1 MNVKWKRVLPVMT
14 SIGVS
19 LLFSSCLISSASA
32 TEVTPLGKSVVS
44 TSSDIFTSEKVVASP
59 SGPKF
64 SLLKDDKDKDSKG
77 KDSKDSKKDSKDS
90 KEETTEKEDKEAIL
104 GANMKVIMDAAGG
117 AEGKI
122 DAGGLLYGP
131 IESNSGIGK
140 ANLMYSAPALGREN
154 AKMIDDGYGHHVL
167 EPYISFGYGLSKL
180 RDAGFKDTSSSS
192 ADELDAGVGEF
203 ANVFASLSKTSLL
216 FLRKFSPLPLI
227 MSIYDNSYLTNG
239 KYNGG
244 KDGNQLLDLVRKQPA
259 LYDFFNAMGSPM
271 SSVPGLSMFSF
282 TQFLGIMTALGTVFF
297 GLAMHFFGH
306 NFGET
311 IRKVLVGLF
320 VTVLGVP
327 LAVSF
332 LDSAMNM
339 MTDAVVAESKSPK
352 IEIASN
358 NLLFADWAETGF
370 SMPEGA
376 SFTVQD
382 GDVKIS
388 KNDVLSINKHVEGL
402 LGRGTSED
410 AIAKR
415 IKSEMKSGNNV
426 ATVAFK
432 EAIKKDGTKWDTDK
446 LVEAAQKFAK
456 NEEIDPDDVDSIGYL
471 NAGTI
476 TKSGSEA
483 SWTFNGHG
491 GRWGVSPLTAVNVLS
506 GTFDAN
512 GYTVGDMNTQAP
524 KIPHVVADIDSKGFT
539 DSASDSMPG
548 LVKGFLAFMTMYAL
562 IKTLMTI
569 IYSAY
574 GGFLKGG
581 LTAAIGSP
589 RGFGELIGSTFGL
602 VLGVVGISGIG
613 ALVLT
618 LGDVIWQFIVGNGF
632 KIDNGV
638 LKPLIDAVKD
648 AVESIPLV
656 GKLLSKPLA
665 SATSFIF
672 SLIACMFVPKVA
684 KMPIEQF
691 GGFCS
696 SLPSRFGELF
706 QNFAN
711 RITGDYRGGSFFG
724 GSSYGGNNITHAV
737 DNAMNSSISNL
748 KMASAG
754 AGLMAGATV
763 AMAGRSLEKRL
774 TNNNNTSDHD
784 KDSEYDKS
792 DDETTRDVAT
802 TDSQEKNNIQ
812 ATNTVLSE
820 NSVSPEESP
829 VPHDGVPV
837 QPLASEEDSGPV
849 SVGESSEDTPEEIG
863 KPDDVAAQEAL
874 EADAAKVAEA
884 EALGGKPEQNPVAGP
899 QVDPKVDASPKDGH
913 DPKASADGKDGRDPK
928 ASADGK
934 DSHDPK
940 VSVDGKDGHD
950 GKPEVT
956 NDVSPEAISKGT
968 ELPGQVGD
976 LAESP
981 VETPVNIPTSDNQSV
996 MGSDV
1001 TSEGVTPAIPEVS
1014 PEYTQNSE
1022 VVNTQANV
1030 TDGSMMNATSSYADG
1045 GQTMSVQSDTQVE
1058 SNVEQSAIDAGI
1070 ANSSMDTRAETNLS
1084 ATKVDGD
1091 HISQG
1096 TGQGQSQGTDQGSG
1110 QGSGQGQGQGQGQG
1124 TGRGIGQSG
1133 QSSKSLRSALA
1144 NAASSPLRMA
1154 QSGGQSLKSG
1164 LKAHAAKHEGG
1175 KVDQSI
1181 QAYRMAKT
1189 KDGRRDI
1196 ARGSGLALA
1205 RSMQAA
1211 GGHAT
1216 FGDFVKGATHVTA
1229 SMAGHGD
1236 MTHRWATKNRQTRQ
1250 EALRPGQAPQTPEQL
1265 QAQQPMT
1272 KNQQELRLEEMMGH
1286 YNDPSGY
1293 GN

>member
-44 TSSDIFTSEKVVASP
+44 TSSDIFTSEKVVASS

-64 SLLKDDKDKDSKG
+64 SLLKDDKDKDSKD
-77 KDSKDSKKDSKDS
+77 KDSKDKDSKKDSKDS
-90 KEETTEKEDKEAIL
+90 ETTEKEDKEAIL

-456 NEEIDPDDVDSIGYL
+456 NEEIDPEDVDSIGYL

-562 IKTLMTI
+562 VKTLMTI
-569 IYSAY
+569 IYSSY

-589 RGFGELIGSTFGL
+589 RGFGELIGATFGL

-618 LGDVIWQFIVGNGF
+618 LGDIIWQFIVGNGF

-754 AGLMAGATV
+754 AGLMAGATM

-792 DDETTRDVAT
+792 DDETTRELTQTGLEST
-802 TDSQEKNNIQ
+802 TDTTETSVVQPANGDDSTVESAKSEDPNNPGSPEDTPDTPP
-812 ATNTVLSE
+812 A
-820 NSVSPEESP
+820 SPEEEMP
-829 VPHDGVPV
+829 P
-837 QPLASEEDSGPV
+837 
-849 SVGESSEDTPEEIG
+849 TPEQM
-863 KPDDVAAQEAL
+863 AAQKAAEEA
-874 EADAAKVAEA
+874 KKAEA
-884 EALGGKPEQNPVAGP
+884 EALAK
-899 QVDPKVDASPKDGH
+899 SPKETPVVEGGPKGDGKG
-913 DPKASADGKDGRDPK
+913 DGKDNPKASDD
-928 ASADGK
+928 SK
-934 DSHDPK
+934 DSKDPNAASGDK
-940 VSVDGKDGHD
+940 R
-950 GKPEVT
+950 
-956 NDVSPEAISKGT
+956 DVSPEVAAKAADS
-968 ELPGQVGD
+968 EQSASSEAP
-976 LAESP
+976 A
-981 VETPVNIPTSDNQSV
+981 ETPDSQMA
-996 MGSDV
+996 MGPEV
-1001 TSEGVTPAIPEVS
+1001 ASEGVAPVLPEIDSQSAMGPDVAPEGVDPVLPEMSNETVQNTESVNAPTSAIDASTMTER
-1014 PEYTQNSE
+1014 
-1022 VVNTQANV
+1022 
-1030 TDGSMMNATSSYADG
+1030 SSYAEGDQ
-1045 GQTMSVQSDTQVE
+1045 QTSVQSDTEIDGSVQ
-1058 SNVEQSAIDAGI
+1058 QSQIEAGI
-1070 ANSSMDTRAETNLS
+1070 TASSTQSSTQAETNLS

-1091 HISQG
+1091 QISQG
-1096 TGQGQSQGTDQGSG
+1096 TGQGQGQGQGTGSG
-1110 QGSGQGQGQGQGQG
+1110 QGTGQG

-1133 QSSKSLRSALA
+1133 QSPKSLRSALA

-1175 KVDQSI
+1175 KVDKSI

-1189 KDGRRDI
+1189 KDGRKDL

-1205 RSMQAA
+1205 RSLQAA

-1236 MTHRWATKNRQTRQ
+1236 MTHRWATKNQQMRS
-1250 EALRPGQAPQTPEQL
+1250 EALRNGPLPGQTPQTPEQL

-1286 YNDPSGY
+1286 YPSGY
-1293 GN
+1293 GD

>member
-32 TEVTPLGKSVVS
+32 TEVIPLGKSLVPV
-44 TSSDIFTSEKVVASP
+44 SSDVFTSEKVVNDS
-59 SGPKF
+59 SVGPKF
-64 SLLKDDKDKDSKG
+64 SLLKDDKDSKDKDSKDKDSKDKDSKG
-77 KDSKDSKKDSKDS
+77 S
-90 KEETTEKEDKEAIL
+90 ETTEKEDKEAIL

-456 NEEIDPDDVDSIGYL
+456 NEEIDPEDVDSIGYL

-754 AGLMAGATV
+754 AGLMAGATM

-802 TDSQEKNNIQ
+802 TDSQEKNNSQ

-849 SVGESSEDTPEEIG
+849 SVGESSDDTPEEID

-913 DPKASADGKDGRDPK
+913 DPKASADGKDSHDPK
-928 ASADGK
+928 ASA
-934 DSHDPK
+934 
-940 VSVDGKDGHD
+940 DGKDGHD

-976 LAESP
+976 SADSP
-981 VETPVNIPTSDNQSV
+981 VETPVNIPTSDNQSG

-1045 GQTMSVQSDTQVE
+1045 GQTTSVQSDTQVE

-1091 HISQG
+1091 QISSGQSQGQGQG
-1096 TGQGQSQGTDQGSG
+1096 TGQGS
-1110 QGSGQGQGQGQGQG
+1110 GQGQGQG

-1133 QSSKSLRSALA
+1133 QSPKSLRSALA

-1189 KDGRRDI
+1189 KDGRRDM
-1196 ARGSGLALA
+1196 ARGTGLALA

-1236 MTHRWATKNRQTRQ
+1236 MTHRWATKNQQMRQ
-1250 EALRPGQAPQTPEQL
+1250 EALRPGQTPQTPEQL

-1286 YNDPSGY
+1286 YNDSSGY

>member
-64 SLLKDDKDKDSKG
+64 SLL
-77 KDSKDSKKDSKDS
+77 
-90 KEETTEKEDKEAIL
+90 KEDKEAIL

-456 NEEIDPDDVDSIGYL
+456 NEEIDPEDVDSIGYL

-913 DPKASADGKDGRDPK
+913 DPKASADGKDG
-928 ASADGK
+928 
-934 DSHDPK
+934 
-940 VSVDGKDGHD
+940 HD

-1058 SNVEQSAIDAGI
+1058 SNVEQSAI

-1096 TGQGQSQGTDQGSG
+1096 TGQGQS
-1110 QGSGQGQGQGQGQG
+1110 QG

-1211 GGHAT
+1211 GDHAT

-1236 MTHRWATKNRQTRQ
+1236 MTYRWATKNQQTRQ

>member
-44 TSSDIFTSEKVVASP
+44 TSSDIFTSEKVVASS

-64 SLLKDDKDKDSKG
+64 SLLKDDKDKDSKD
-77 KDSKDSKKDSKDS
+77 KDSKDKDSKKDSKDS
-90 KEETTEKEDKEAIL
+90 ETTEKEDKEAIL

-456 NEEIDPDDVDSIGYL
+456 NEEIDPEDVDSIGYL

-562 IKTLMTI
+562 VKTLMTI
-569 IYSAY
+569 IYSSY

-589 RGFGELIGSTFGL
+589 RGFGELIGATFGL

-618 LGDVIWQFIVGNGF
+618 LGDIIWQFIVGNGF

-754 AGLMAGATV
+754 AGLMAGATM

-792 DDETTRDVAT
+792 DDETTRELTQTGLEST
-802 TDSQEKNNIQ
+802 TDTTETSVVQPANGDDSTVESAKSEDPNNPGSPEDTPDTPP
-812 ATNTVLSE
+812 A
-820 NSVSPEESP
+820 SPEEEMP
-829 VPHDGVPV
+829 P
-837 QPLASEEDSGPV
+837 
-849 SVGESSEDTPEEIG
+849 TPEQM
-863 KPDDVAAQEAL
+863 AAQKAAEEA
-874 EADAAKVAEA
+874 KKAEA
-884 EALGGKPEQNPVAGP
+884 EALAK
-899 QVDPKVDASPKDGH
+899 SPKETPVVEGGPKGDGKG
-913 DPKASADGKDGRDPK
+913 DGKDNPKASED
-928 ASADGK
+928 SK
-934 DSHDPK
+934 DSKDPNAASGDK
-940 VSVDGKDGHD
+940 R
-950 GKPEVT
+950 
-956 NDVSPEAISKGT
+956 DVSPEVVTKAADS
-968 ELPGQVGD
+968 EQPASFEVP
-976 LAESP
+976 A
-981 VETPVNIPTSDNQSV
+981 ETPDSQMS
-996 MGSDV
+996 MGPEV
-1001 TSEGVTPAIPEVS
+1001 ASEGVAPVLPEIDSQSAMGPDVAPEGVAPVLPEMSNETVQNTESVNAPTSAIDASTMTER
-1014 PEYTQNSE
+1014 
-1022 VVNTQANV
+1022 
-1030 TDGSMMNATSSYADG
+1030 SSYAEGDQ
-1045 GQTMSVQSDTQVE
+1045 QTSVQSDTEIDGSVQ
-1058 SNVEQSAIDAGI
+1058 QSQIEAGI
-1070 ANSSMDTRAETNLS
+1070 TASLTQSSTQAETNLS

-1091 HISQG
+1091 QISQG
-1096 TGQGQSQGTDQGSG
+1096 TGQGQGQGQGTGSG
-1110 QGSGQGQGQGQGQG
+1110 QGTGQG

-1133 QSSKSLRSALA
+1133 QSPKSLRSALA

-1175 KVDQSI
+1175 KVDKSI

-1189 KDGRRDI
+1189 KDGRKDL

-1205 RSMQAA
+1205 RSLQAA

-1236 MTHRWATKNRQTRQ
+1236 MTHRWATKNQQMRS
-1250 EALRPGQAPQTPEQL
+1250 EALRNGPLPGQTPQTPEQL

-1286 YNDPSGY
+1286 YPSGY
-1293 GN
+1293 GD

>member
-64 SLLKDDKDKDSKG
+64 SLLKDDKDKDSKD

-90 KEETTEKEDKEAIL
+90 ETTEKEDKEAIL

-456 NEEIDPDDVDSIGYL
+456 NEEIDPEDVDSIGYL

-581 LTAAIGSP
+581 FTAAIGSP

-792 DDETTRDVAT
+792 DDETTRELTQNGLEST
-802 TDSQEKNNIQ
+802 TDTRETSVVQPANGEEKEPRP
-812 ATNTVLSE
+812 AELTSSE
-820 NSVSPEESP
+820 PEREDPGSPE
-829 VPHDGVPV
+829 DT
-837 QPLASEEDSGPV
+837 L
-849 SVGESSEDTPEEIG
+849 DTPKNPPTEETAEQT
-863 KPDDVAAQEAL
+863 AARKAAEEVKKVEVEAL
-874 EADAAKVAEA
+874 AKSSKETPVAE
-884 EALGGKPEQNPVAGP
+884 GG
-899 QVDPKVDASPKDGH
+899 PKGDGKGDGKDN
-913 DPKASADGKDGRDPK
+913 PKASDDSKESKDPNA
-928 ASADGK
+928 ASGDK
-934 DSHDPK
+934 R
-940 VSVDGKDGHD
+940 
-950 GKPEVT
+950 
-956 NDVSPEAISKGT
+956 DVSPEVAAKAADS
-968 ELPGQVGD
+968 EQSASSEAP
-976 LAESP
+976 A
-981 VETPVNIPTSDNQSV
+981 ETPDSQMAMGPEVASEGVAPVLPEIDSQSA

-1030 TDGSMMNATSSYADG
+1030 TDGSTTNATSSYADG

-1096 TGQGQSQGTDQGSG
+1096 TGQGQSQGTGQGSG

-1133 QSSKSLRSALA
+1133 QSPKSLRSALA

-1175 KVDQSI
+1175 KVDKSI

-1189 KDGRRDI
+1189 KDGRRDM
-1196 ARGSGLALA
+1196 ARGTGLALA

-1236 MTHRWATKNRQTRQ
+1236 MTHRWATKNQQTRQ

>member
-44 TSSDIFTSEKVVASP
+44 TSSDIFTSEKVVASS

-64 SLLKDDKDKDSKG
+64 SLLKDDKDKDSKD
-77 KDSKDSKKDSKDS
+77 KDSKDKDSKKDSKDS

-456 NEEIDPDDVDSIGYL
+456 NEEIDPEDVDSIGYL

-562 IKTLMTI
+562 VKTLMTI
-569 IYSAY
+569 IYSSY

-589 RGFGELIGSTFGL
+589 RGFGELIGATFGL

-618 LGDVIWQFIVGNGF
+618 LGDIIWQFIVGNGF

-754 AGLMAGATV
+754 AGLMAGATM

-792 DDETTRDVAT
+792 DDETTRELTQTGLEST
-802 TDSQEKNNIQ
+802 TDTTETSVVQPANGDDSTVESAKSEDPNNPGSPEDTPDTPP
-812 ATNTVLSE
+812 A
-820 NSVSPEESP
+820 SPEEEMP
-829 VPHDGVPV
+829 P
-837 QPLASEEDSGPV
+837 
-849 SVGESSEDTPEEIG
+849 TPEQM
-863 KPDDVAAQEAL
+863 AAQKAAEEA
-874 EADAAKVAEA
+874 KKAEA
-884 EALGGKPEQNPVAGP
+884 EALAK
-899 QVDPKVDASPKDGH
+899 SPKETPVVEGGPKGDGKG
-913 DPKASADGKDGRDPK
+913 DGKDNPKASED
-928 ASADGK
+928 SK
-934 DSHDPK
+934 DSKDPNAASGDK
-940 VSVDGKDGHD
+940 R
-950 GKPEVT
+950 
-956 NDVSPEAISKGT
+956 DVSPEVVTKAADS
-968 ELPGQVGD
+968 EQPASFEVP
-976 LAESP
+976 A
-981 VETPVNIPTSDNQSV
+981 ETPDSQMS
-996 MGSDV
+996 MGPEV
-1001 TSEGVTPAIPEVS
+1001 ASEGVAPVLPEIDSQSAMGPDVAPEGVAPVLPEMSNETVQNTESVNAPTSAIDASTMTER
-1014 PEYTQNSE
+1014 
-1022 VVNTQANV
+1022 
-1030 TDGSMMNATSSYADG
+1030 SSYAEGDQ
-1045 GQTMSVQSDTQVE
+1045 QTSVQSDTEIDGSVQ
-1058 SNVEQSAIDAGI
+1058 QSQIEAGI
-1070 ANSSMDTRAETNLS
+1070 TASSTQSSTQAETNLS

-1091 HISQG
+1091 QISQG
-1096 TGQGQSQGTDQGSG
+1096 TGQGQGQGQGTGSG
-1110 QGSGQGQGQGQGQG
+1110 QGTGQG

-1133 QSSKSLRSALA
+1133 QSPKSLRSALA

-1175 KVDQSI
+1175 KVDKSI

-1189 KDGRRDI
+1189 KDGRKDL

-1205 RSMQAA
+1205 RSLQAA

-1236 MTHRWATKNRQTRQ
+1236 MTHRWATKNQQMRS
-1250 EALRPGQAPQTPEQL
+1250 EALRNGPLPGQTPQTPEQL

-1286 YNDPSGY
+1286 YPSGY
-1293 GN
+1293 GD

>member
-32 TEVTPLGKSVVS
+32 TEVTPLGKSVIS
-44 TSSDIFTSEKVVASP
+44 TSSDIFTSEKIVASS

-64 SLLKDDKDKDSKG
+64 SLLKDDKDSKDKDSKG
-77 KDSKDSKKDSKDS
+77 S
-90 KEETTEKEDKEAIL
+90 ETTEKEDKEAIL

-456 NEEIDPDDVDSIGYL
+456 NEEIDPEDVDSIGYL

-581 LTAAIGSP
+581 FTAAIGSP

-754 AGLMAGATV
+754 AGLMAGATM

-829 VPHDGVPV
+829 VPHDGAPV

-849 SVGESSEDTPEEIG
+849 SVGESSDDTPEEID

-899 QVDPKVDASPKDGH
+899 QVDPKVDAKDGH

-928 ASADGK
+928 ASVDGK
-934 DSHDPK
+934 DSHDPNA
-940 VSVDGKDGHD
+940 SADGKNGHD

-976 LAESP
+976 SADSP
-981 VETPVNIPTSDNQSV
+981 VETPVNTPTSDSQSV

-1001 TSEGVTPAIPEVS
+1001 TSEGVMPAIPEVS
-1014 PEYTQNSE
+1014 PDYTQNSE

-1045 GQTMSVQSDTQVE
+1045 GQTTSVQSDTQVE
-1058 SNVEQSAIDAGI
+1058 SNVEQSAIEAGI

-1091 HISQG
+1091 QISSGQSQGQGQG
-1096 TGQGQSQGTDQGSG
+1096 TGQGS
-1110 QGSGQGQGQGQGQG
+1110 GQGQGQG

-1133 QSSKSLRSALA
+1133 QSPKSLRSALA

-1175 KVDQSI
+1175 KVDKSI

-1189 KDGRRDI
+1189 KDGRKDL

-1205 RSMQAA
+1205 RSLQAA

-1216 FGDFVKGATHVTA
+1216 AGDFIKGATHVTA

-1236 MTHRWATKNRQTRQ
+1236 MTHRWAMKNQQMRQ
-1250 EALRPGQAPQTPEQL
+1250 EALRPGQASQTPEQL

>member
-64 SLLKDDKDKDSKG
+64 SLLKDDKDKDSK
-77 KDSKDSKKDSKDS
+77 DKDSKKDSKDS

-456 NEEIDPDDVDSIGYL
+456 NEEIDPEDVDSIGYL

-569 IYSAY
+569 IYSSY

-589 RGFGELIGSTFGL
+589 RGFGELIGATFGL

-618 LGDVIWQFIVGNGF
+618 LGDIIWQFIVGNGF

-820 NSVSPEESP
+820 NSVSLEESP
-829 VPHDGVPV
+829 VLHDGVPV
-837 QPLASEEDSGPV
+837 QPLASEEDS
-849 SVGESSEDTPEEIG
+849 
-863 KPDDVAAQEAL
+863 
-874 EADAAKVAEA
+874 
-884 EALGGKPEQNPVAGP
+884 
-899 QVDPKVDASPKDGH
+899 H

-940 VSVDGKDGHD
+940 ASVDGKDGHD

-976 LAESP
+976 SADSP

-1030 TDGSMMNATSSYADG
+1030 TDGSTTNATSSYADG

-1070 ANSSMDTRAETNLS
+1070 VNSSMDTRAETNLS

-1091 HISQG
+1091 QISQG
-1096 TGQGQSQGTDQGSG
+1096 IGQGSG

-1133 QSSKSLRSALA
+1133 QSPKSLRSALA

-1189 KDGRRDI
+1189 KDGRRDM
-1196 ARGSGLALA
+1196 ARGTGLALA

-1236 MTHRWATKNRQTRQ
+1236 MTYRWATKNQQTRQ
-1250 EALRPGQAPQTPEQL
+1250 EALRPGQTPQTPEQL

>member
-44 TSSDIFTSEKVVASP
+44 TSSDIFTSEKIVASP

-64 SLLKDDKDKDSKG
+64 SLLKDDKDSKDKDSKG
-77 KDSKDSKKDSKDS
+77 S
-90 KEETTEKEDKEAIL
+90 ETTEKEDKEAIL

-456 NEEIDPDDVDSIGYL
+456 NEEIDPEDVDSIGYL

-581 LTAAIGSP
+581 FTAAIGSP

-724 GSSYGGNNITHAV
+724 GSSYGGNNIIHAV

-829 VPHDGVPV
+829 VPHDGAPV

-849 SVGESSEDTPEEIG
+849 SVGESSDDMPEEID

-899 QVDPKVDASPKDGH
+899 HVDPNVDAKDGH
-913 DPKASADGKDGRDPK
+913 DPKASADGKAGRDPK

-934 DSHDPK
+934 N
-940 VSVDGKDGHD
+940 GHD

-956 NDVSPEAISKGT
+956 NDVSPEAIAKGT

-981 VETPVNIPTSDNQSV
+981 VETPVNTPTSDSQSV

-1014 PEYTQNSE
+1014 PDYTQNSE

-1030 TDGSMMNATSSYADG
+1030 MDGSMMNATSSYADG
-1045 GQTMSVQSDTQVE
+1045 GQTTSVQSDTEVE
-1058 SNVEQSAIDAGI
+1058 SNLQQSQIEAGI

-1091 HISQG
+1091 QISS
-1096 TGQGQSQGTDQGSG
+1096 GQS
-1110 QGSGQGQGQGQGQG
+1110 QGQGQG
-1124 TGRGIGQSG
+1124 TGQGSGQGHGQGTSRGIGQSG
-1133 QSSKSLRSALA
+1133 QSPKSLRSALA

-1189 KDGRRDI
+1189 KDGRRDM
-1196 ARGSGLALA
+1196 ARGTGLALA

-1216 FGDFVKGATHVTA
+1216 AGDFIKGATHVTA

-1236 MTHRWATKNRQTRQ
+1236 MTHRWAMKNQQMRQ
-1250 EALRPGQAPQTPEQL
+1250 EALRPGQASQTPEQL

>member
-1 MNVKWKRVLPVMT
+1 MNVKWKRVLLVMT

-64 SLLKDDKDKDSKG
+64 SLLKDDKDKDSKD
-77 KDSKDSKKDSKDS
+77 KDSKDSKKGSKDS

-456 NEEIDPDDVDSIGYL
+456 NEEIDPEDVDSIGYL

-792 DDETTRDVAT
+792 DDETTRELTQNGLEST
-802 TDSQEKNNIQ
+802 TDTRETSVVQPANGEEKEPRP
-812 ATNTVLSE
+812 AELTSSE
-820 NSVSPEESP
+820 PEREDPGSPE
-829 VPHDGVPV
+829 DT
-837 QPLASEEDSGPV
+837 L
-849 SVGESSEDTPEEIG
+849 DTPENLPTEETAEQT
-863 KPDDVAAQEAL
+863 AARK
-874 EADAAKVAEA
+874 AAEEVKKAEA
-884 EALGGKPEQNPVAGP
+884 EALAKSPKETPVAEGGP
-899 QVDPKVDASPKDGH
+899 KGDGKGDGKDN
-913 DPKASADGKDGRDPK
+913 PKASDD
-928 ASADGK
+928 SK
-934 DSHDPK
+934 DSKDPNAASGDK
-940 VSVDGKDGHD
+940 R
-950 GKPEVT
+950 
-956 NDVSPEAISKGT
+956 DVSPEVAAKAADS
-968 ELPGQVGD
+968 EQSASSEAP
-976 LAESP
+976 A
-981 VETPVNIPTSDNQSV
+981 ETPDSQMVMGPEVASEGVAPVLPEIDSQSA

-1030 TDGSMMNATSSYADG
+1030 TDGSTTNATSSYADG

-1096 TGQGQSQGTDQGSG
+1096 TGQGQSQGTGQGSG

-1133 QSSKSLRSALA
+1133 QSPKSLRSALA

-1175 KVDQSI
+1175 KVDKSI
-1181 QAYRMAKT
+1181 QAYRMATT
-1189 KDGRRDI
+1189 KDGRRDM
-1196 ARGSGLALA
+1196 ARGTGLALA

-1236 MTHRWATKNRQTRQ
+1236 MTHRWATKNQQTRQ

>member
-44 TSSDIFTSEKVVASP
+44 TSSDIFTSEKVVASS

-64 SLLKDDKDKDSKG
+64 SLLKDDKDKDSKD
-77 KDSKDSKKDSKDS
+77 KDSKDKDSKKDSKDS

-456 NEEIDPDDVDSIGYL
+456 NEEIDPEDVDSIGYL

-562 IKTLMTI
+562 VKTLMTI
-569 IYSAY
+569 IYSSY

-589 RGFGELIGSTFGL
+589 RGFGELIGATFGL

-618 LGDVIWQFIVGNGF
+618 LGDIIWQFIVGNGF

-754 AGLMAGATV
+754 AGLMAGATM

-792 DDETTRDVAT
+792 DDETTRELTQTGLEST
-802 TDSQEKNNIQ
+802 TDTTETSVVQPANGDDSTVESAKSEDPNNPGSPEDTPDTPP
-812 ATNTVLSE
+812 A
-820 NSVSPEESP
+820 SPEEEMP
-829 VPHDGVPV
+829 P
-837 QPLASEEDSGPV
+837 
-849 SVGESSEDTPEEIG
+849 TPEQM
-863 KPDDVAAQEAL
+863 AAQKAAEEA
-874 EADAAKVAEA
+874 KKAEA
-884 EALGGKPEQNPVAGP
+884 EALAK
-899 QVDPKVDASPKDGH
+899 SPKETPVVEGGPKGDGKG
-913 DPKASADGKDGRDPK
+913 DGKDNPKASED
-928 ASADGK
+928 SK
-934 DSHDPK
+934 DSKDPNAASGDK
-940 VSVDGKDGHD
+940 R
-950 GKPEVT
+950 
-956 NDVSPEAISKGT
+956 DVSPEVVTKAADS
-968 ELPGQVGD
+968 EQPASFEVP
-976 LAESP
+976 A
-981 VETPVNIPTSDNQSV
+981 ETPDSQMS
-996 MGSDV
+996 MGPEV
-1001 TSEGVTPAIPEVS
+1001 ASEGVAPVLPEIDSQSAMGPDVAPEGVAPVLPEMSNETVQNTESVNAPTSAIDASTMTER
-1014 PEYTQNSE
+1014 
-1022 VVNTQANV
+1022 
-1030 TDGSMMNATSSYADG
+1030 SSYAEGDQ
-1045 GQTMSVQSDTQVE
+1045 QTSVQSDTEIDGSVQ
-1058 SNVEQSAIDAGI
+1058 QSQIEAGI
-1070 ANSSMDTRAETNLS
+1070 TASLTQSSTQAETNLS

-1091 HISQG
+1091 QISQG
-1096 TGQGQSQGTDQGSG
+1096 TGQGQGQGQGTGSG
-1110 QGSGQGQGQGQGQG
+1110 QGTGQG

-1133 QSSKSLRSALA
+1133 QSPKSLRSALA

-1175 KVDQSI
+1175 KVDKSI

-1189 KDGRRDI
+1189 KDGRKDL

-1205 RSMQAA
+1205 RSLQAA

-1236 MTHRWATKNRQTRQ
+1236 MTHRWATKNQQMRS
-1250 EALRPGQAPQTPEQL
+1250 EALRNGPLPGQTPQTPEQL

-1286 YNDPSGY
+1286 YPSGY
-1293 GN
+1293 GD

>member
-32 TEVTPLGKSVVS
+32 TEVTPLGKPVVS

-64 SLLKDDKDKDSKG
+64 SLLKDDKDKDSKD
-77 KDSKDSKKDSKDS
+77 KDSKGS

-456 NEEIDPDDVDSIGYL
+456 NEEIDPEDVDSIGYL

-581 LTAAIGSP
+581 FTAAIGSP

-754 AGLMAGATV
+754 AGLMAGATM

-784 KDSEYDKS
+784 KDSEYDNS

-802 TDSQEKNNIQ
+802 TDSQEKNNSQ

-829 VPHDGVPV
+829 VPHDGAPV

-849 SVGESSEDTPEEIG
+849 SVGESSDDTPEEIG

-874 EADAAKVAEA
+874 EADAAKGAEA
-884 EALGGKPEQNPVAGP
+884 EALGGEPGKNPVGGHA
-899 QVDPKVDASPKDGH
+899 VDPKVDGAPKDGH

-928 ASADGK
+928 ASVDGK

-940 VSVDGKDGHD
+940 ASADGKNGHD

-956 NDVSPEAISKGT
+956 NDVSPEAISKGI

-976 LAESP
+976 SADSP
-981 VETPVNIPTSDNQSV
+981 VEMPVNTPTSDSQSV

-1014 PEYTQNSE
+1014 PDYTQNSE

-1030 TDGSMMNATSSYADG
+1030 ADGSTTNATSSYADG
-1045 GQTMSVQSDTQVE
+1045 GQTTSVQSDTQVE
-1058 SNVEQSAIDAGI
+1058 SNIEQSAIEAGI

-1091 HISQG
+1091 QISSGQSQGQGQG
-1096 TGQGQSQGTDQGSG
+1096 TGQGS
-1110 QGSGQGQGQGQGQG
+1110 GQGQGQG

-1133 QSSKSLRSALA
+1133 QSPKSLRSALA

-1154 QSGGQSLKSG
+1154 QSSGQSLKSG

-1175 KVDQSI
+1175 KVDKSI

-1189 KDGRRDI
+1189 KDGRKDL

-1205 RSMQAA
+1205 RSLQAA

-1216 FGDFVKGATHVTA
+1216 AGDFIKGATHVTA

-1236 MTHRWATKNRQTRQ
+1236 MTHRWAMKNQQMRQ
-1250 EALRPGQAPQTPEQL
+1250 EALRPGQTPQTPEQL

>member
-32 TEVTPLGKSVVS
+32 TEVTPLGKSVIS
-44 TSSDIFTSEKVVASP
+44 TSSDIFTSEKIVASP

-64 SLLKDDKDKDSKG
+64 SLLKDDKDSKDKDSKG
-77 KDSKDSKKDSKDS
+77 S
-90 KEETTEKEDKEAIL
+90 ETTEKEDKEAIL

-456 NEEIDPDDVDSIGYL
+456 NEEIDPEDVDSIGYL

-581 LTAAIGSP
+581 FTAAIGSP

-754 AGLMAGATV
+754 AGLMAGATM

-774 TNNNNTSDHD
+774 TNNNNTSDYD

-820 NSVSPEESP
+820 NSVSPEEFP
-829 VPHDGVPV
+829 VPHDGAPV

-849 SVGESSEDTPEEIG
+849 SVGESSDDTPEEID
-863 KPDDVAAQEAL
+863 KPDGVAAQEAL

-899 QVDPKVDASPKDGH
+899 QVDPKVDAKDGH

-928 ASADGK
+928 ASVDGK
-934 DSHDPK
+934 DSHDPNA
-940 VSVDGKDGHD
+940 SADGKNGHD

-956 NDVSPEAISKGT
+956 NDVSPEAISKGI

-976 LAESP
+976 SADSP

-1014 PEYTQNSE
+1014 PDYTQNSE

-1045 GQTMSVQSDTQVE
+1045 GQTTSVQSDTQVE

-1091 HISQG
+1091 QISS
-1096 TGQGQSQGTDQGSG
+1096 GQSQGQGQGTG

-1133 QSSKSLRSALA
+1133 QSQSPTSLRSALA

-1164 LKAHAAKHEGG
+1164 LKVHAAKHEGG
-1175 KVDQSI
+1175 KVDKSI

-1189 KDGRRDI
+1189 KDGRRDM
-1196 ARGSGLALA
+1196 ARGTGLALA

-1216 FGDFVKGATHVTA
+1216 AGDFIKGATHVTA

-1236 MTHRWATKNRQTRQ
+1236 MTHRWAMKNQQMCQ
-1250 EALRPGQAPQTPEQL
+1250 EALRPGQASQTPEQL
-1265 QAQQPMT
+1265 QAQQPLT
-1272 KNQQELRLEEMMGH
+1272 RNQQELRLEEMMGH

>member
-1 MNVKWKRVLPVMT
+1 MTVKWKRVLPVMT

-19 LLFSSCLISSASA
+19 LLFSSCLVSSVSA
-32 TEVTPLGKSVVS
+32 TEVTSLGKAAV
-44 TSSDIFTSEKVVASP
+44 SSDVFTSEKAVTNSSV
-59 SGPKF
+59 GPKF
-64 SLLKDDKDKDSKG
+64 SLLKDDKDKDSKD

-456 NEEIDPDDVDSIGYL
+456 NEEIDPEDVDSIGYL

-569 IYSAY
+569 IYSSY

-589 RGFGELIGSTFGL
+589 RGFGELIGATFGL
-602 VLGVVGISGIG
+602 VFGVVGISGIG

-754 AGLMAGATV
+754 AGLMAGATM

-792 DDETTRDVAT
+792 DDETTRELTQNGLEST
-802 TDSQEKNNIQ
+802 TDTRE
-812 ATNTVLSE
+812 T
-820 NSVSPEESP
+820 SV
-829 VPHDGVPV
+829 V
-837 QPLASEEDSGPV
+837 QPATGDDSTVEAGGPTTSEQPDNPG
-849 SVGESSEDTPEEIG
+849 SSEDTLDTPPTSTDETSEPQSQQMTSEETATE
-863 KPDDVAAQEAL
+863 AAK
-874 EADAAKVAEA
+874 KVAEA
-884 EALGGKPEQNPVAGP
+884 ETLAKKPVAEDGP
-899 QVDPKVDASPKDGH
+899 QVDSKGKVEG
-913 DPKASADGKDGRDPK
+913 DPKAKDNPDAAVDGRN
-928 ASADGK
+928 GH
-934 DSHDPK
+934 DSNA
-940 VSVDGKDGHD
+940 SVDGKDGED
-950 GKPEVT
+950 ARSA
-956 NDVSPEAISKGT
+956 DVPVDT
-968 ELPGQVGD
+968 D
-976 LAESP
+976 TP
-981 VETPVNIPTSDNQSV
+981 VETPISDGQTAMGPDVAPESLAPLPDVDSQTS
-996 MGSDV
+996 MGPEV
-1001 TSEGVTPAIPEVS
+1001 APEGAAPVLPEVS
-1014 PEYTQNSE
+1014 NQNIQNTES
-1022 VVNTQANV
+1022 VNAQENIRDASTM
-1030 TDGSMMNATSSYADG
+1030 DATSSYAEG
-1045 GQTMSVQSDTQVE
+1045 AQTTNVQTDTEVE
-1058 SNVEQSAIDAGI
+1058 SNLQQSNIEAGI
-1070 ANSSMDTRAETNLS
+1070 ANSSMQTQAETNLN
-1084 ATKVDGD
+1084 ATKVEGD
-1091 HISQG
+1091 QFSQG
-1096 TGQGQSQGTDQGSG
+1096 TGQGQGTGQSSGQSSG
-1110 QGSGQGQGQGQGQG
+1110 QGSGKGQ
-1124 TGRGIGQSG
+1124 GQSG
-1133 QSSKSLRSALA
+1133 QSQSPKSLRSALV

-1175 KVDQSI
+1175 KVDKSI

-1189 KDGRRDI
+1189 KDGRRDL

-1205 RSMQAA
+1205 RSLQAA

-1236 MTHRWATKNRQTRQ
+1236 MTHRWATKNQQMRQ
-1250 EALRPGQAPQTPEQL
+1250 EALRNGPLPGQTPQTPEQL

-1272 KNQQELRLEEMMGH
+1272 RNQQELRFEEMMGH

>member
-64 SLLKDDKDKDSKG
+64 SLLKDDKDKDSKD
-77 KDSKDSKKDSKDS
+77 KDSKDKDSKKDSKGS
-90 KEETTEKEDKEAIL
+90 ETTEKEDKEAIL

-259 LYDFFNAMGSPM
+259 LYDFFNAIGSPM

-327 LAVSF
+327 FAVSF

-456 NEEIDPDDVDSIGYL
+456 NEEIDPEDVDSIGYL

-562 IKTLMTI
+562 VKTLMTI
-569 IYSAY
+569 IYSSY

-589 RGFGELIGSTFGL
+589 RGFGELIGATFGL

-618 LGDVIWQFIVGNGF
+618 LGDIIWQFIVGNGF

-754 AGLMAGATV
+754 AGLMAGATM

-849 SVGESSEDTPEEIG
+849 SVGESSEDTPEEID

-884 EALGGKPEQNPVAGP
+884 DALGSKPEQNPVAGP
-899 QVDPKVDASPKDGH
+899 QVDPNVDASPKDGH
-913 DPKASADGKDGRDPK
+913 DSKASADGKDGRDPK
-928 ASADGK
+928 ALADGK
-934 DSHDPK
+934 DSYDPK
-940 VSVDGKDGHD
+940 ASVDGKDGHD

-976 LAESP
+976 SADSP
-981 VETPVNIPTSDNQSV
+981 VETPVNIPTSDNQSA

-1030 TDGSMMNATSSYADG
+1030 TDGST
-1045 GQTMSVQSDTQVE
+1045 
-1058 SNVEQSAIDAGI
+1058 
-1070 ANSSMDTRAETNLS
+1070 
-1084 ATKVDGD
+1084 TKVDGD

-1096 TGQGQSQGTDQGSG
+1096 TGQGQSQGTG

-1124 TGRGIGQSG
+1124 TGRGIGQS
-1133 QSSKSLRSALA
+1133 QSPKSLRSALA

-1175 KVDQSI
+1175 KVDKSI

-1189 KDGRRDI
+1189 KDGRKDL

-1205 RSMQAA
+1205 RSLQAA

-1236 MTHRWATKNRQTRQ
+1236 MTHRWATKNQQTRQ
-1250 EALRPGQAPQTPEQL
+1250 EALRPGQAPQTPE
-1265 QAQQPMT
+1265 
-1272 KNQQELRLEEMMGH
+1272 
-1286 YNDPSGY
+1286 
-1293 GN
+1293 

>member
-64 SLLKDDKDKDSKG
+64 SLLKDDKDKDSKD
-77 KDSKDSKKDSKDS
+77 KDSKDKDSKKDSKDS

-456 NEEIDPDDVDSIGYL
+456 NEEIDPEDVDSIGYL

-581 LTAAIGSP
+581 FTAAIGSP

-754 AGLMAGATV
+754 AGLMAGATM

-774 TNNNNTSDHD
+774 MNNNNTLDHD

-792 DDETTRDVAT
+792 DDETTRELTAM
-802 TDSQEKNNIQ
+802 DSQENSNVKD
-812 ATNTVLSE
+812 TTTLLTE
-820 NSVSPEESP
+820 NPAAPEESP
-829 VPHDGVPV
+829 VPHDGAPV
-837 QPLASEEDSGPV
+837 KPLDSEEDSGPV
-849 SVGESSEDTPEEIG
+849 SVGESSEDASEEID
-863 KPDDVAAQEAL
+863 KPDDVAAQEVL

-884 EALGGKPEQNPVAGP
+884 KALGGKPEQNPVAGP
-899 QVDPKVDASPKDGH
+899 QVDSNVDGSSEDGR
-913 DPKASADGKDGRDPK
+913 DPKASVDGKDGHDPK

-940 VSVDGKDGHD
+940 ASADGKNGHD

-956 NDVSPEAISKGT
+956 NDVSSEAISKGT

-976 LAESP
+976 SADSP
-981 VETPVNIPTSDNQSV
+981 VETPVNTPTSDSQSV

-1030 TDGSMMNATSSYADG
+1030 TDGSTMNATSSYADG
-1045 GQTMSVQSDTQVE
+1045 GQTMSVQSDTEVDG
-1058 SNVEQSAIDAGI
+1058 SVRQSQIDAGI
-1070 ANSSMDTRAETNLS
+1070 ANSSMETQAETNLN
-1084 ATKVDGD
+1084 ATKVEGD
-1091 HISQG
+1091 QFSQG
-1096 TGQGQSQGTDQGSG
+1096 TGQSQGQGQGSG
-1110 QGSGQGQGQGQGQG
+1110 QGSGQGQGQGQG
-1124 TGRGIGQSG
+1124 TGRGISQSG
-1133 QSSKSLRSALA
+1133 QSQSPKSLRSALA

-1175 KVDQSI
+1175 KVDKSI

-1189 KDGRRDI
+1189 KDGRKDL

-1205 RSMQAA
+1205 RSLQAA

-1216 FGDFVKGATHVTA
+1216 AGDFIKGATHVTA

-1236 MTHRWATKNRQTRQ
+1236 MTHRWAMKNQQTRQ

>member
-1 MNVKWKRVLPVMT
+1 
-14 SIGVS
+14 
-19 LLFSSCLISSASA
+19 
-32 TEVTPLGKSVVS
+32 
-44 TSSDIFTSEKVVASP
+44 
-59 SGPKF
+59 
-64 SLLKDDKDKDSKG
+64 
-77 KDSKDSKKDSKDS
+77 
-90 KEETTEKEDKEAIL
+90 
-104 GANMKVIMDAAGG
+104 MKVIMDAAGG

-339 MTDAVVAESKSPK
+339 TTDAVVAESKSPK

-456 NEEIDPDDVDSIGYL
+456 NEEIDPEDVDSIGYL

-581 LTAAIGSP
+581 FTAAIGSP

-754 AGLMAGATV
+754 AGLMAGATM

-829 VPHDGVPV
+829 VPHDGAPV

-849 SVGESSEDTPEEIG
+849 SVGELSDDTPEEID
-863 KPDDVAAQEAL
+863 KPDDVVAQDAL

-899 QVDPKVDASPKDGH
+899 QVDSKVDASSKDGH
-913 DPKASADGKDGRDPK
+913 DPKASADGKDGR
-928 ASADGK
+928 
-934 DSHDPK
+934 
-940 VSVDGKDGHD
+940 D

-976 LAESP
+976 SADSP
-981 VETPVNIPTSDNQSV
+981 VETTVNIPTSDNQSA

-1030 TDGSMMNATSSYADG
+1030 TDGSTTNATSSYADG

-1096 TGQGQSQGTDQGSG
+1096 TGQGQGQGQGSG
-1110 QGSGQGQGQGQGQG
+1110 QGSGQGQGQGTGQG
-1124 TGRGIGQSG
+1124 IGRGIGQGQSG

-1154 QSGGQSLKSG
+1154 QSGGQSFKSG

-1175 KVDQSI
+1175 KVDKSI

-1189 KDGRRDI
+1189 KDGRREI
-1196 ARGSGLALA
+1196 TRGSGLALA
-1205 RSMQAA
+1205 RSLQAA

-1216 FGDFVKGATHVTA
+1216 AGDFIKGATHVTA

-1236 MTHRWATKNRQTRQ
+1236 MTHRWATKNQQMRS
-1250 EALRPGQAPQTPEQL
+1250 EALRNGPLPGQAPQTPEQL

>member
-44 TSSDIFTSEKVVASP
+44 TSSDIFTSEKVVASS

-64 SLLKDDKDKDSKG
+64 SLLKDDKDKDSKD
-77 KDSKDSKKDSKDS
+77 KDSKDKDSKKDSKDS

-456 NEEIDPDDVDSIGYL
+456 NEEIDPEDVDSIGYL

-562 IKTLMTI
+562 VKTLMTI
-569 IYSAY
+569 IYSSY

-589 RGFGELIGSTFGL
+589 RGFGELIGATFGL

-618 LGDVIWQFIVGNGF
+618 LGDIIWQFIVGNGF

-754 AGLMAGATV
+754 AGLMAGATM

-792 DDETTRDVAT
+792 DDETTRELTQTGLEST
-802 TDSQEKNNIQ
+802 TDTTETSVVQPANGDDSTVESAKSEDPNNPGSPEDTPDTPP
-812 ATNTVLSE
+812 A
-820 NSVSPEESP
+820 SPEEEMP
-829 VPHDGVPV
+829 P
-837 QPLASEEDSGPV
+837 
-849 SVGESSEDTPEEIG
+849 TPEQM
-863 KPDDVAAQEAL
+863 AAQKAAEEA
-874 EADAAKVAEA
+874 KKAEA
-884 EALGGKPEQNPVAGP
+884 EALAK
-899 QVDPKVDASPKDGH
+899 SPKETPVVEGGPKGDGKG
-913 DPKASADGKDGRDPK
+913 DGKDNPKASED
-928 ASADGK
+928 SK
-934 DSHDPK
+934 DSKDPNAASGDK
-940 VSVDGKDGHD
+940 R
-950 GKPEVT
+950 
-956 NDVSPEAISKGT
+956 DVSPEVVTKAADS
-968 ELPGQVGD
+968 EQPASFEVP
-976 LAESP
+976 A
-981 VETPVNIPTSDNQSV
+981 ETPDSQMS
-996 MGSDV
+996 MGPEV
-1001 TSEGVTPAIPEVS
+1001 ASEGVAPVLPEIDSQSAMGPDVAPEGVAPVLPEMSNETVQNTESVNAPTSAIDASTMTER
-1014 PEYTQNSE
+1014 
-1022 VVNTQANV
+1022 
-1030 TDGSMMNATSSYADG
+1030 SSYAEGDQ
-1045 GQTMSVQSDTQVE
+1045 QTSVQSDTEIDGSVQ
-1058 SNVEQSAIDAGI
+1058 QSQIEAGI
-1070 ANSSMDTRAETNLS
+1070 TASLTQSSTQAETNLS

-1091 HISQG
+1091 QISQG
-1096 TGQGQSQGTDQGSG
+1096 TGQGQGQGQGTGSG
-1110 QGSGQGQGQGQGQG
+1110 QGTGQG

-1133 QSSKSLRSALA
+1133 QSPKSLRSALA

-1175 KVDQSI
+1175 KVDKSI

-1189 KDGRRDI
+1189 KDGRKDL

-1205 RSMQAA
+1205 RSLQAA

-1236 MTHRWATKNRQTRQ
+1236 MTHRWATKNQQMRS
-1250 EALRPGQAPQTPEQL
+1250 EALRGPLPGQTPQTPEQL

-1286 YNDPSGY
+1286 YPSGY
-1293 GN
+1293 GD

>member
-44 TSSDIFTSEKVVASP
+44 TSSDIFTSEKVVASS

-64 SLLKDDKDKDSKG
+64 SLLKDDKDKDSKD
-77 KDSKDSKKDSKDS
+77 KDSKDKDSKKDSKDS

-456 NEEIDPDDVDSIGYL
+456 NEEIDPEDVDSIGYL

-562 IKTLMTI
+562 VKTLMTI
-569 IYSAY
+569 IYSSY

-589 RGFGELIGSTFGL
+589 RGFGELIGATFGL

-618 LGDVIWQFIVGNGF
+618 LGDIIWQFIVGNGF

-754 AGLMAGATV
+754 AGLMAGATM

-792 DDETTRDVAT
+792 DDETTRELTQTGLEST
-802 TDSQEKNNIQ
+802 TDTTETSVVQPANGDDSTVESAKSEDPNNPGSPEDTPDTPP
-812 ATNTVLSE
+812 A
-820 NSVSPEESP
+820 SPEEEMP
-829 VPHDGVPV
+829 P
-837 QPLASEEDSGPV
+837 
-849 SVGESSEDTPEEIG
+849 TPEQM
-863 KPDDVAAQEAL
+863 AAQKAAEEA
-874 EADAAKVAEA
+874 KKAEA
-884 EALGGKPEQNPVAGP
+884 EALAK
-899 QVDPKVDASPKDGH
+899 SPKETPVVEGGPKGDGKG
-913 DPKASADGKDGRDPK
+913 DGKDNPKASED
-928 ASADGK
+928 SK
-934 DSHDPK
+934 DSKDPNAASGDK
-940 VSVDGKDGHD
+940 R
-950 GKPEVT
+950 
-956 NDVSPEAISKGT
+956 DVSPEVVTKAADS
-968 ELPGQVGD
+968 EQPASFEVP
-976 LAESP
+976 A
-981 VETPVNIPTSDNQSV
+981 ETPDSQMS
-996 MGSDV
+996 MGPEV
-1001 TSEGVTPAIPEVS
+1001 ASEGVAPVLPEIDSQSAMGPDVAPEGVAPVLPEMSNETVQNTESVNAPTSAIDASTMTER
-1014 PEYTQNSE
+1014 
-1022 VVNTQANV
+1022 
-1030 TDGSMMNATSSYADG
+1030 SSYAEGDQ
-1045 GQTMSVQSDTQVE
+1045 QTSVQSDTEIDGSVQ
-1058 SNVEQSAIDAGI
+1058 QSQIEAGI
-1070 ANSSMDTRAETNLS
+1070 TASSTQSSTQAETNLS

-1091 HISQG
+1091 QISQG
-1096 TGQGQSQGTDQGSG
+1096 TGQGQGQGQGTGSG
-1110 QGSGQGQGQGQGQG
+1110 QGTGQG

-1133 QSSKSLRSALA
+1133 QSPKSLRSALA

-1175 KVDQSI
+1175 KVDKSI

-1189 KDGRRDI
+1189 KDGRKDL

-1205 RSMQAA
+1205 RSLQAA

-1236 MTHRWATKNRQTRQ
+1236 MTHRWATKNQQMRS
-1250 EALRPGQAPQTPEQL
+1250 EALRGPLPGQTPQTPEQL

-1286 YNDPSGY
+1286 YPSGY
-1293 GN
+1293 GD

>member
-1 MNVKWKRVLPVMT
+1 MNVKWKRILPVMT

-32 TEVTPLGKSVVS
+32 TEVTLLGKSVVS
-44 TSSDIFTSEKVVASP
+44 TSSDIFTSEKVVAGP

-64 SLLKDDKDKDSKG
+64 SLLKDDKDSKDKDSKG
-77 KDSKDSKKDSKDS
+77 S
-90 KEETTEKEDKEAIL
+90 ETTEKEDKEAIL

-456 NEEIDPDDVDSIGYL
+456 NEEIDPEDVDSIGYL

-562 IKTLMTI
+562 VKTLMTI
-569 IYSAY
+569 IYSSY

-589 RGFGELIGSTFGL
+589 RGFGELIGATFGL

-754 AGLMAGATV
+754 AGLMAGATM

-802 TDSQEKNNIQ
+802 TDSQEKNNSQ
-812 ATNTVLSE
+812 ATNTMLSE

-899 QVDPKVDASPKDGH
+899 HVDPRVDGAPKDGH

-934 DSHDPK
+934 DSHDPEA
-940 VSVDGKDGHD
+940 SVDGEDGHD

-956 NDVSPEAISKGT
+956 NDVSPEAIAKGT

-981 VETPVNIPTSDNQSV
+981 VEMPVNTPISDSQSV

-1014 PEYTQNSE
+1014 PDYTQNSE

-1091 HISQG
+1091 HISS
-1096 TGQGQSQGTDQGSG
+1096 GQSQGQGQGTG
-1110 QGSGQGQGQGQGQG
+1110 QGSGQGQGQGI
-1124 TGRGIGQSG
+1124 GRGIGQSG
-1133 QSSKSLRSALA
+1133 QSQSPKSLRSALV

-1189 KDGRRDI
+1189 KDGRRDM
-1196 ARGSGLALA
+1196 ARGTGLALA

-1216 FGDFVKGATHVTA
+1216 AGDFIKGATHVTA

-1236 MTHRWATKNRQTRQ
+1236 MTHRWAMKNQQMRQ
-1250 EALRPGQAPQTPEQL
+1250 EALRPGQASQTPEQL

>member
-1 MNVKWKRVLPVMT
+1 MTVKWKRVLPVMT

-19 LLFSSCLISSASA
+19 LLFSSCLVSSVSA
-32 TEVTPLGKSVVS
+32 TEVTSLGKAAV
-44 TSSDIFTSEKVVASP
+44 SSDVFTSEKAVTNSSV
-59 SGPKF
+59 GPKF
-64 SLLKDDKDKDSKG
+64 SLLKDDKDKDSKD

-352 IEIASN
+352 IESASN

-456 NEEIDPDDVDSIGYL
+456 NEEIDPEDVDSIGYL

-569 IYSAY
+569 IYSSY

-589 RGFGELIGSTFGL
+589 RGFGELIGATFGL
-602 VLGVVGISGIG
+602 VFGVVGISGIG

-754 AGLMAGATV
+754 AGLMAGATM

-792 DDETTRDVAT
+792 DDETTRELTQNGLEST
-802 TDSQEKNNIQ
+802 TDTRE
-812 ATNTVLSE
+812 T
-820 NSVSPEESP
+820 SV
-829 VPHDGVPV
+829 V
-837 QPLASEEDSGPV
+837 QPATGDDSTVEAGGPTTSEQPDNPG
-849 SVGESSEDTPEEIG
+849 SSEDTLDTPPTSTDETSEPQSQQMTSEETATE
-863 KPDDVAAQEAL
+863 AAK
-874 EADAAKVAEA
+874 KVAEA
-884 EALGGKPEQNPVAGP
+884 ETLAKKPVAEDGP
-899 QVDPKVDASPKDGH
+899 QVDSKGKVEG
-913 DPKASADGKDGRDPK
+913 DPKAKDNPDAAVDGRN
-928 ASADGK
+928 GH
-934 DSHDPK
+934 DSNA
-940 VSVDGKDGHD
+940 SVDGKDGED
-950 GKPEVT
+950 ARSA
-956 NDVSPEAISKGT
+956 DVPVDT
-968 ELPGQVGD
+968 D
-976 LAESP
+976 TP
-981 VETPVNIPTSDNQSV
+981 VETPISDGQTAMGPDVAPESLAPLPDVDSQTS
-996 MGSDV
+996 MGPEV
-1001 TSEGVTPAIPEVS
+1001 APEGAAPVLPEVS
-1014 PEYTQNSE
+1014 NQNIQNTES
-1022 VVNTQANV
+1022 VNAQENIRDASTM
-1030 TDGSMMNATSSYADG
+1030 DATSSYAEG
-1045 GQTMSVQSDTQVE
+1045 AQTTNVQTDTEVE
-1058 SNVEQSAIDAGI
+1058 SNLQQSNIEAGI
-1070 ANSSMDTRAETNLS
+1070 ANSSMQTQAETNLN
-1084 ATKVDGD
+1084 ATKVEGD
-1091 HISQG
+1091 QFSQG
-1096 TGQGQSQGTDQGSG
+1096 TGQGQGTGQSSGQSSG
-1110 QGSGQGQGQGQGQG
+1110 QGSGKGQ
-1124 TGRGIGQSG
+1124 GQSG
-1133 QSSKSLRSALA
+1133 QSQSPKSLRSALV

-1175 KVDQSI
+1175 KVDKSI

-1189 KDGRRDI
+1189 KDGRRDL

-1205 RSMQAA
+1205 RSLQAA

-1236 MTHRWATKNRQTRQ
+1236 MTHRWATKNQQMRQ
-1250 EALRPGQAPQTPEQL
+1250 EALRNGPLPGQTPQTPEQL

-1272 KNQQELRLEEMMGH
+1272 RNQQELRFEEMMGH

>member
-64 SLLKDDKDKDSKG
+64 SLLKDDKDKDSKD
-77 KDSKDSKKDSKDS
+77 KDSKDKDSKKDSKNS

-456 NEEIDPDDVDSIGYL
+456 NEEIDPEDVDSIGYL

-569 IYSAY
+569 VYSAY

-581 LTAAIGSP
+581 FTAAIGSP

-792 DDETTRDVAT
+792 DDETTRELTQNGLEST
-802 TDSQEKNNIQ
+802 TDTRE
-812 ATNTVLSE
+812 T
-820 NSVSPEESP
+820 SV
-829 VPHDGVPV
+829 V
-837 QPLASEEDSGPV
+837 QPANGDDSTVEASGSA
-849 SVGESSEDTPEEIG
+849 SSESEPDAPDSSKDTFDTPENLPTEETPEQMAAR
-863 KPDDVAAQEAL
+863 KAAEDV
-874 EADAAKVAEA
+874 KKAEA
-884 EALGGKPEQNPVAGP
+884 EALVKNSKETPVAEGGP
-899 QVDPKVDASPKDGH
+899 KGDGKGDDKDN
-913 DPKASADGKDGRDPK
+913 PKASEDPK
-928 ASADGK
+928 NSKDPNAASGDKRDVSSEDAAKAVNSPEQPASSETPAETPDGQTAM
-934 DSHDPK
+934 
-940 VSVDGKDGHD
+940 G
-950 GKPEVT
+950 PEVAPEGVIPVLSDMPESQT
-956 NDVSPEAISKGT
+956 AMGPDVA
-968 ELPGQVGD
+968 
-976 LAESP
+976 
-981 VETPVNIPTSDNQSV
+981 
-996 MGSDV
+996 
-1001 TSEGVTPAIPEVS
+1001 SEGVTPVLPEMSTENV
-1014 PEYTQNSE
+1014 QNTES
-1022 VVNTQANV
+1022 VNAQENI
-1030 TDGSMMNATSSYADG
+1030 TDGSTTNATSSYADG

-1091 HISQG
+1091 QIS
-1096 TGQGQSQGTDQGSG
+1096 QGQSQGTGQGSG

-1133 QSSKSLRSALA
+1133 QSPKSLRSALA

-1175 KVDQSI
+1175 KVDKSI

-1189 KDGRRDI
+1189 KDGRRDM
-1196 ARGSGLALA
+1196 ARGTGLALA

-1236 MTHRWATKNRQTRQ
+1236 MTHRWATKNQQTRQ
-1250 EALRPGQAPQTPEQL
+1250 EALRPGQTPQTPEQL

>member
-1 MNVKWKRVLPVMT
+1 MSFNVKRTKQILSFVGL
-14 SIGVS
+14 SFLLLGV
-19 LLFSSCLISSASA
+19 SSASA
-32 TEVTPLGKSVVS
+32 ESFSSQVYKPTVVTK
-44 TSSDIFTSEKVVASP
+44 EKPVL
-59 SGPKF
+59 
-64 SLLKDDKDKDSKG
+64 SLLKDDKKSDDKKS
-77 KDSKDSKKDSKDS
+77 SAE
-90 KEETTEKEDKEAIL
+90 KEASDILDANKSSDDDTSEKEDKQEIL
-104 GANMKVIMDAAGG
+104 DENMATVLDAAGG
-117 AEGKI
+117 KSGKI
-122 DAGGLLYGP
+122 DGGGLFYGP
-131 IESNSGIGK
+131 IEKASGTGS
-140 ANLMYSAPALGREN
+140 ASLMYSAPALGRMN
-154 AKMIDDGYGHHVL
+154 AEMLDGKYGSPVFT
-167 EPYISFGYGLSKL
+167 PYISFGYGLSKL
-180 RDAGFKDTSSSS
+180 RDAGFDGNSDTT
-192 ADELDAGVGEF
+192 ADEVDQGLGEF
-203 ANVFASLSKTSLL
+203 SNVFASISSTA
-216 FLRKFSPLPLI
+216 LRFVKQYNPLPLV
-227 MSIYDNSYLTNG
+227 MSLYDNSYLTNG
-239 KYNGG
+239 KYSG
-244 KDGNQLLDLVRKQPA
+244 KDGNKLLDLIRKQPN
-259 LYDFFNAMGSPM
+259 LYDFFNAMGSPVSGVPIL
-271 SSVPGLSMFSF
+271 SSFSF
-282 TQFLGIMTALGTVFF
+282 TQFIGLMMALGTIFV
-297 GLAMHFFGH
+297 GLFMQFFGH
-306 NFGET
+306 HFGET
-311 IRKVLVGLF
+311 FRKVIVMLF
-320 VTVLGVP
+320 VTMLGVP
-327 LAVSF
+327 FGASVLNAGF
-332 LDSAMNM
+332 DM
-339 MTDAVVAESKSPK
+339 MSDAVTAESKTPK

-370 SMPEGA
+370 AMPEGT
-376 SFTVQD
+376 SFTVND
-382 GDVKIS
+382 GKVQMS
-388 KNDVLSINKHVEGL
+388 KADVLAINKHVEST
-402 LGRGTSED
+402 LGRKSDENS
-410 AIAKR
+410 IADR
-415 IKSEMKSGNNV
+415 IKSELKSGNNV

-456 NEEIDPDDVDSIGYL
+456 NEEIDAEDVNSIGYL

-476 TKSGSEA
+476 TASGGDA
-483 SWTFNGHG
+483 NWTFSGHG

-524 KIPHVVADIDSKGFT
+524 KIPHVIANMDDKGFM
-539 DSASDSMPG
+539 DAPNGDMPG
-548 LVKGFLAFMTMYAL
+548 LVKFFLAITAMYAL

-569 IYSAY
+569 LYASY

-589 RGFGELIGSTFGL
+589 RGVGELIGSAFAL
-602 VLGVVGISGIG
+602 LLGVIGISGIG
-613 ALVLT
+613 ALVIT
-618 LGDVIWQFIVGNGF
+618 LGDVIWSFVVGNGF
-632 KIDNGV
+632 RIDNGV
-638 LKPLIDAVKD
+638 LDPLIQAIAKPVKSVPFFGDALA
-648 AVESIPLV
+648 AVVS
-656 GKLLSKPLA
+656 
-665 SATSFIF
+665 SATSFVM
-672 SLIACMFVPKVA
+672 SLVACMFVPKVA

-754 AGLMAGATV
+754 AGLMAGATM

-829 VPHDGVPV
+829 VPHDGAPV

-849 SVGESSEDTPEEIG
+849 SVGESSDDTPEEID

-884 EALGGKPEQNPVAGP
+884 EALGGKPEQNSVAGP

-940 VSVDGKDGHD
+940 ASVDGKDGHD

-968 ELPGQVGD
+968 ELLGQVGD
-976 LAESP
+976 SADSP
-981 VETPVNIPTSDNQSV
+981 VETPVNISASDNQSV

-1030 TDGSMMNATSSYADG
+1030 TDGSTTNATSSYADG
-1045 GQTMSVQSDTQVE
+1045 GQTMSVQSDTEVE
-1058 SNVEQSAIDAGI
+1058 SNLQQSQIEAGI

-1096 TGQGQSQGTDQGSG
+1096 TGQGQSQGTG

-1133 QSSKSLRSALA
+1133 QSPKSLRSALV

-1164 LKAHAAKHEGG
+1164 VKAHAAKHEGG
-1175 KVDQSI
+1175 KVDKSI

-1189 KDGRRDI
+1189 KDGRRDM
-1196 ARGSGLALA
+1196 ARGTGLALA

-1236 MTHRWATKNRQTRQ
+1236 MTHRWATKNQQMRQ
-1250 EALRPGQAPQTPEQL
+1250 EALRPGQTPQMPEQL

>member
-1 MNVKWKRVLPVMT
+1 MNVKWKRVLPVMA

-32 TEVTPLGKSVVS
+32 TEVTPLGKSVIS
-44 TSSDIFTSEKVVASP
+44 TSSDIFTSEKIVASP

-64 SLLKDDKDKDSKG
+64 SLLKDDKDSKDKDSKG
-77 KDSKDSKKDSKDS
+77 S
-90 KEETTEKEDKEAIL
+90 ETTEKEDKEAIL

-456 NEEIDPDDVDSIGYL
+456 NEEIDPEDVDSIGYL

-754 AGLMAGATV
+754 AGLMAGATM

-812 ATNTVLSE
+812 ATNTMLSE

-829 VPHDGVPV
+829 VPHDGAPV

-849 SVGESSEDTPEEIG
+849 SVGESSDDTPEEIG

-874 EADAAKVAEA
+874 EADAAKVAEV

-899 QVDPKVDASPKDGH
+899 QVDPKVDAKDGH
-913 DPKASADGKDGRDPK
+913 DPKASADGKGDRDPK

-934 DSHDPK
+934 DSHDPEA
-940 VSVDGKDGHD
+940 SVDGKDGHD

-956 NDVSPEAISKGT
+956 NDVSPEAIAKGT

-981 VETPVNIPTSDNQSV
+981 VETPVNTPTFDSQSV

-1014 PEYTQNSE
+1014 PDYTQNSE

-1030 TDGSMMNATSSYADG
+1030 MDGSMMNATSSYADG
-1045 GQTMSVQSDTQVE
+1045 GQTTSVQSDTQVE

-1091 HISQG
+1091 HISS
-1096 TGQGQSQGTDQGSG
+1096 GQSQGQGQGTG
-1110 QGSGQGQGQGQGQG
+1110 QGSGQGQGQG
-1124 TGRGIGQSG
+1124 TSRGIGQSG
-1133 QSSKSLRSALA
+1133 QSPKSLRSALV

-1164 LKAHAAKHEGG
+1164 LKVHAAKHEGG

-1181 QAYRMAKT
+1181 QAYRMVKT
-1189 KDGRRDI
+1189 KDGRKDL

-1205 RSMQAA
+1205 RSLQAA

-1216 FGDFVKGATHVTA
+1216 AGDFIKGATHVTA

-1236 MTHRWATKNRQTRQ
+1236 VTHHWATKNQQMRS
-1250 EALRPGQAPQTPEQL
+1250 EALRNGPLPGQASQTPEQL